1 MEQSLENLLAY
12 TPNKFDLINE
22 IIEVNHDV
30 TKGIFVN
37 RALNMDS
44 IKYIGFDMDYTLA
57 IYNKNEME
65 LKAFSFSID
74 KLVSYKGYPE
84 FIKELKY
91 DPNYVIRGLVIDKD
105 KGNILKIDRHQ
116 SICRAEHGTKRL
128 SGDDKRKMY
137 SKGQI
142 SQSEKSIVSID
153 TLFALP
159 EAYMYAK
166 MVDFMD
172 DGLMKNVQS
181 YRQLFDDIKECI
193 DIAHSDG
200 SLKGEITQNLE
211 KYIYK
216 DIGLPFVLD
225 MFREQGKKLF
235 ILTNSDWNFTNKVMH
250 FLLNDTISEYK
261 SWKDYFDIIIVDSK
275 KPDFFVKKTPFFEV
289 NEKTDALIKT
299 VDSFENAKVFSGG
312 NYESFE
318 EFIDAK
324 AQDILYIGDHIYG
337 DIVRSKKNS
346 GWRTVL
352 IVEELEDEIAKMEK
366 VYQDTLSLYK
376 LEKKRNKIFYKFNMY
391 SNKLKQ
397 IENLSE
403 KFADSLSENDKEKIN
418 NAVKEFKT
426 EIKKIKNRQNHILR
440 EIYELRKKI
449 DSVFH
454 KRWGAIF
461 QEFGEISRFGEQ
473 VRGYA
478 SIYTSR
484 ISNFILYPVNH
495 YFKSFRD
502 MLPHDKIQF

>member
-1 MEQSLENLLAY
+1 MEQILESLLAY
-12 TPNKFDLINE
+12 TPKKLDLINE
-22 IIEVNHDV
+22 VIDVNHDV
-30 TKGIFVN
+30 SRGIFVN
-37 RALNMDS
+37 RALNMES
-44 IKYIGFDMDYTLA
+44 VKYIGFDMDYTLA

-65 LKAFSFSID
+65 LRAFYFSIE
-74 KLVSYKGYPE
+74 KLVNNKGYPE

-91 DPNYVIRGLVIDKD
+91 DPNYVIRGLVIDKE

-116 SICRAEHGTKRL
+116 SVCRAEHGTNKL
-128 SGDDKRKMY
+128 SSEEIRKIY
-137 SKGQI
+137 FKGQI
-142 SQSEKSIVSID
+142 SQSEKSMVSID

-172 DGLMKNVQS
+172 DGLMKNVPN
-181 YRQLFDDIKECI
+181 YYQLFDDIKECI
-193 DIAHSDG
+193 DIAHRDG
-200 SLKGEITQNLE
+200 SLKGEITQDLA
-211 KYIYK
+211 KFIYK

-235 ILTNSDWNFTNKVMH
+235 ILTNSEWCYTDKVMG
-250 FLLNDTISEYK
+250 FLLNDTMSDYK
-261 SWKDYFDIIIVDSK
+261 SWKDYFDIIIVNSK
-275 KPDFFVKKTPFFEV
+275 KPDFFSKKTPFYEV
-289 NEKTDALIKT
+289 NQKTDELIKEAN
-299 VDSFENAKVFSGG
+299 SFEEGKIYSGG

-318 EFIDAK
+318 DFIGSK

-352 IVEELEDEIAKMEK
+352 IVQELEEEIANMQK

-397 IENLSE
+397 IETISKKLTH
-403 KFADSLSENDKEKIN
+403 SLSDDDRETVNKSI
-418 NAVKEFKT
+418 KEFRT
-426 EIKKIKNRQNHILR
+426 EIKKIKKRLNTVLR
-440 EIYELRKKI
+440 EIHDLRKKI

-454 KRWGAIF
+454 KKWGAIF

-484 ISNFILYPVNH
+484 ISNFILYPVDH
-495 YFKSFRD
+495 YFKSLRD